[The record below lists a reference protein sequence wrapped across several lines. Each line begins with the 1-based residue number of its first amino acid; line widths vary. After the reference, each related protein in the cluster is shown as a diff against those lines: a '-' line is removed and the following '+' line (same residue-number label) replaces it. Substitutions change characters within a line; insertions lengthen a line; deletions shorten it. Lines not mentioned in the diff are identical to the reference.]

1 MDIEISY
8 ILDIPQIMT
17 SINIDEMNW
26 KHDVI
31 TFSDNEIWFPK
42 ENDWTII
49 PLKSIDLVGR
59 KLTSS
64 LINKI
69 HSSSR
74 FTHELAV
81 DYKKRSMFG
90 NSFVSSTMFFAGP
103 KENIDLI
110 RAYLLDKLG
119 FKSNADF
126 GNLKEEEIR
135 LLNLLS
141 MGIKDITLL
150 LPLVSQDKD
159 GLRRAFVTLQKMK
172 MVDDYAAPTSL
183 GIEYL
188 EKTKSDTKS
197 EGKLG
202 MDVTESFEG
211 VSNTWKYVNNFKPI
225 HNLHKF
231 TKKYRSSSLTG
242 RVASE
247 DLWQYIRGPEV
258 NELSIEKLTEKQL
271 CLHIQTISNASV
283 IIEPSDNSIII
294 NIKKILDDN
303 ENTDIRILNC
313 LHMGITKDN
322 DLVNI
327 IYIDPANLKFYLKNL
342 LQDNLIEK
350 DRSITSK
357 GMKMIF
363 NDLKKEVDLHPD
375 LNCNDLLNIEDIKIK
390 EAKKRLFGKPGDL
403 V

>member
-26 KHDVI
+26 KHDVV

-49 PLKSIDLVGR
+49 PFKSIDLVGR

-64 LINKI
+64 FINKI

-74 FTHELAV
+74 YTHEIAV
-81 DYKKRSMFG
+81 DYKKKSMFG
-90 NSFVSSTMFFAGP
+90 NSFVSSTMLFAGP
-103 KENIDLI
+103 KENVDLI
-110 RAYLLDKLG
+110 RAHLLDRLG

-135 LLNLLS
+135 LLNLLA
-141 MGIKDITLL
+141 MGIKEIDLL

-159 GLRRAFVTLQKMK
+159 KLRRAFVTLQKMK
-172 MVDDYAAPTSL
+172 MVDDYAKLTPL
-183 GIEYL
+183 GLEYL
-188 EKTKSDTKS
+188 EKTKGNSKS
-197 EGKLG
+197 EGELG
-202 MDVTESFEG
+202 LNVTESFEG
-211 VSNTWKYVNNFKPI
+211 VSNTWKHVNNFKPI
-225 HNLHKF
+225 NNLHRF

-247 DLWQYIRGPEV
+247 DMWQYIRGPEV
-258 NELSIEKLTEKQL
+258 SSLNIEKVNEKQL
-271 CLHIQTISNASV
+271 HLQIRTISNAGV
-283 IIEPSDNSIII
+283 IIEPSDNSLTL
-294 NIKKILDDN
+294 NMKKILDQN
-303 ENTDIRILNC
+303 EDLCIRILNC
-313 LHMGITKDN
+313 LYLGILKDN

-327 IYIDPANLKFYLKNL
+327 LYMDPSNLNLNLKNL
-342 LQDNLIEK
+342 LQDDIIEK
-350 DRSITSK
+350 DRSITQK
-357 GMKMIF
+357 GMNIIF
-363 NDLKKEVDLHPD
+363 NDLKKEVELYPE
-375 LNCNDLLNIEDIKIK
+375 LNCNDLLNIEGIKIK
-390 EAKKRLFGKPGDL
+390 EAKKRLFGKLGEL